1 MILQEKKATVAY
13 RCPVC
18 GKAVLSMV
26 GVFSL
31 SADMLKLKC
40 ECGGSEMVIT
50 NSTDGKVRLSVPCI
64 VCPRPHNY
72 LISKN
77 VLFSG
82 NIFVIPCSYSAIDI
96 AFLGDPEK
104 VSDALELQAQELN
117 RIMEENGLDS
127 FERLKE
133 DEKWDET
140 QYSQVEDVIRFML
153 CELDDEGKIS
163 CHCKETGD
171 IPYYNFQVLSERVRI
186 FCECCHGEKELPLGS
201 LTDAERFL
209 SLDSLELK

>member
-1 MILQEKKATVAY
+1 MILEDKKATVAY
-13 RCPVC
+13 RCPCC
-18 GKAVLSMV
+18 GKAVLGMV
-26 GVFSL
+26 GLFSL
-31 SADMLKLKC
+31 SADMLKIKC
-40 ECGGSEMVIT
+40 ECGGSEMIVT
-50 NSTDGKVRLSVPCI
+50 NSNEGKIRLSVPCI
-64 VCPRPHNY
+64 VCPHPHTY

-82 NIFVIPCSYSAIDI
+82 NIFIIPCSYSGIDI
-96 AFLGDPEK
+96 AFLGLPDK
-104 VSDALELQAQELN
+104 VSDALEVQADTLN

-163 CHCKETGD
+163 CRCKETGE

-186 FCECCHGEKELPLGS
+186 YCECCNADVELPLGS

-209 SLDSLELK
+209 SIESLELK